1 MTDFIKISY
10 TGRVKNGPVFDTT
23 SKEVAEKEGVFDEKK
38 IYALFPVVVGGGQV
52 IPGLDEKLKGMKS
65 GDKKKVE
72 IPPEKGY
79 GNKDPKLIR
88 LVPRS
93 VFKKERI
100 TPIPGMPIELDGR
113 PARIQTVA
121 GGRVRVDFN
130 HELAGKTLTFEVK
143 VEEKAATDADKAR
156 FLVERS
162 FNDSK
167 DFDIKLKAGMLE
179 IRIPEKAYKDRNIL
193 VRKASLAAEIFK
205 YLGNNKITFTEEWSK
220 VENKPEGGGGKDDQH
235 DAKGDS

>member
-10 TGRVKNGPVFDTT
+10 TGRVKNGLVFDTT
-23 SKEVAEKEGVFDEKK
+23 SKEVAKKEGVYDEKK

-52 IPGLDEKLKGMKS
+52 IPGLDEKLKGMKK
-65 GDKKKVE
+65 GDRKKVE

-88 LVPRS
+88 LVPRA

-143 VEEKAATDADKAR
+143 VEEKAATDADKVR

-167 DFDIKLKAGMLE
+167 GFDIKLKAGTLE
-179 IRIPEKAYKDRNIL
+179 IRIPENAYKDRNIL
-193 VRKASLAAEIFK
+193 VRKAALAAEIFK
-205 YLGNNKITFTEEWSK
+205 YLGNSKITFTEEWQK
-220 VENKPEGGGGKDDQH
+220 ADNKPSGDGGKNDQH
-235 DAKGDS
+235 DTKGDS